1 MERKSITEGLN
12 KKTINID
19 IVPTIKLVD
28 MINNE
33 DKNVANAVRKEKKK
47 IAQAIDLISEKFLNG
62 GRLLYFGAGT
72 SGRLGV
78 LDASECPPTFG
89 VPNDRVIG
97 IIAGG
102 QNALTNATEFV
113 EDNYELGKNDVA
125 KYEITENDAIVGI
138 SVAGG
143 AQYVIGGVEYAK
155 SKGAVA
161 ICLTCNE
168 NSPLS
173 KVCDIS
179 IVTRTGAEVITGS
192 TRLKGGTAHKLVLN
206 TLTTCAMIR
215 CGHVYENLM
224 INLRPSNVKLE
235 RRMVSIV
242 KDITGDTDEVALEK
256 LKKSNWVI
264 KEAIKL

>member
-1 MERKSITEGLN
+1 MLETEQRNPYTTHIGEMQ
-12 KKTINID
+12 TIDMVKAMNREN
-19 IVPTIKLVD
+19 LVA
-28 MINNE
+28 
-33 DKNVANAVRKEKKK
+33 VNAVINAEKE
-47 IAQAIDLISEKFLNG
+47 IAMAIDAISERMLKG
-62 GRLLYFGAGT
+62 GRLYYIGCGT

-89 VPNDRVIG
+89 VPKDRVIG

-113 EDNYELGKNDVA
+113 EDNYEQGKNDVA

-143 AQYVIGGVEYAK
+143 AKYVIGGVEYAK

-168 NSPLS
+168 NSLLS
-173 KVCDIS
+173 KACDIS

-206 TLTTCAMIR
+206 ALTTCAMVR

-242 KDITGDTDEVALEK
+242 KDITGDSEEVALEK

>member
-1 MERKSITEGLN
+1 MLETEQRN
-12 KKTINID
+12 PYTTHISEMTSEQMVEAINRENLVATNAVINASADIAKAID
-19 IVPTIKLVD
+19 I
-28 MINNE
+28 
-33 DKNVANAVRKEKKK
+33 
-47 IAQAIDLISEKFLNG
+47 ISERMVKG
-62 GRLLYFGAGT
+62 GRLYYIGCGT

-89 VPNDRVIG
+89 VTNDKVVG

-102 QNALTNATEFV
+102 QNALTNATEFA
-113 EDNYELGKNDVA
+113 EDSYESGASDVA
-125 KYEITENDAIVGI
+125 KYEITDLDTIVGI

-143 AQYVIGGVEYAK
+143 AQYVIGGLEYAK

-161 ICLTCNE
+161 IGLTCNPDT
-168 NSPLS
+168 PLS
-173 KVCDIS
+173 KVCELTIC
-179 IVTRTGAEVITGS
+179 TRTGAEVITGS
-192 TRLKGGTAHKLVLN
+192 TRMKGGTAHKLVLN
-206 TLTTCAMIR
+206 MLSTCAMVR

-242 KDITGDTDEVALEK
+242 RDITGDSEEVALEK